1 VPFMGAAIE
10 GATEA
15 VARPAMVAAATA
27 AAKRMLILG
36 EWLSLGL
43 FEVVVEVVLEY

>member
-27 AAKRMLILG
+27 AAKRMMILG
-36 EWLSLGL
+36 EWLSL
-43 FEVVVEVVLEY
+43 FEVVVEVFLEY